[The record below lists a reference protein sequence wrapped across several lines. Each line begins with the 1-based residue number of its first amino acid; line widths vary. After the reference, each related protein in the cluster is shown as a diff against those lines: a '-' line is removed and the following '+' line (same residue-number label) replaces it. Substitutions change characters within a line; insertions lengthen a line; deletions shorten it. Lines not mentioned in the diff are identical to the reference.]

1 MSYQV
6 YILRCSDGTYYTGQ
20 TRDLDKRILAHNRG
34 AGARYTRGRGPV
46 QLVYQVRIGTL
57 KEAFILERKIKRL
70 PRAGK
75 EKLIVT
81 AQTSS

>member
-20 TRDLDKRILAHNRG
+20 TKDLDKRIVAHNRG
-34 AGARYTRGRGPV
+34 SGARYTRGRGPV
-46 QLVYQVRIGTL
+46 QLVYRVEIATL
-57 KEAFILERKIKRL
+57 KEAFLLECKIKRMS
-70 PRAGK
+70 RAGK
-75 EKLIVT
+75 ERLIFT

>member
-1 MSYQV
+1 
-6 YILRCSDGTYYTGQ
+6 
-20 TRDLDKRILAHNRG
+20 
-34 AGARYTRGRGPV
+34 
-46 QLVYQVRIGTL
+46 VYQVRIATL
-57 KEAFILERKIKRL
+57 REAFILERKIKRL